1 MVHGDM
7 DETSSRP
14 QRVYLLPV
22 ENFILLVSEEAE
34 CASTRE
40 RMVGATGFEIAF
52 CLFLGFGW
60 VWYLAELK

>member
-7 DETSSRP
+7 DETSIRH
-14 QRVYLLPV
+14 QRVYRLPV

-40 RMVGATGFEIAF
+40 RNGRSDRIRNCILPVSRFRAGAVS
-52 CLFLGFGW
+52 C
-60 VWYLAELK
+60 

>member
-7 DETSSRP
+7 DETSLRH

-34 CASTRE
+34 CASTGE
-40 RMVGATGFEIAF
+40 RNGRSDRIRNCILPVS
-52 CLFLGFGW
+52 
-60 VWYLAELK
+60 

>member
-7 DETSSRP
+7 DETSIRH

-34 CASTRE
+34 CASTGE
-40 RMVGATGFEIAF
+40 RNGRSDRIRTCDIQ
-52 CLFLGFGW
+52 LPK
-60 VWYLAELK
+60 LAL